1 MKSITK
7 ILLFVLAIGI
17 FVSANAQQ
25 RNQRQ
30 LAQTTNQKTR
40 ILFILDC
47 SYSMYG
53 KWQSDTKI
61 KITQS
66 ILSNV
71 IDTLKNKPNL
81 QVALRAFGHNN
92 NYTQQDCNDTKLEVP
107 FSNNN
112 SELLKDK
119 LKSLVPKGSSPISN
133 SLKGSKA
140 DFPECKNCRNII
152 ILITDGLDDCSDDC
166 CEVSK
171 ALQKEGSIIK
181 PFIIGIGKGY
191 SEQFKCAGNYFE
203 VNNEIE
209 FSKTLND
216 IVNQALYSTTCQ
228 VNLLDNSKAPT
239 ETNVPMIFYES
250 KSKTPRYSFIHTFNE
265 KGLSDTLEIDPLIS
279 YDIEIQTIPKTRIEN
294 ISLKA
299 GSHTTISA
307 NTPQGTMVLKYKGK
321 ELSNAKPVGVLVKK
335 NGEKKSINI
344 QNINSTEKYLIG
356 KYDLEVLTEPRLN
369 LNNVE
374 IAQSS
379 TTTIEIP
386 SLGSVQITKP
396 ANSISTLLFKEDNSW
411 EFVTNLSDKQNE
423 TLTLLPGEYQ
433 IVSRSKSSTQTKQTK
448 IKEFRIESGETTVIL
463 IENK

>member
-7 ILLFVLAIGI
+7 ILLFVLAIV
-17 FVSANAQQ
+17 FVVSVNAQQ

-30 LAQTTNQKTR
+30 LAQSTNQKTR

-81 QVALRAFGHNN
+81 QLALRAFGHTN
-92 NYTQQDCNDTKLEVP
+92 NYNQQDCNDTKLEIP
-107 FSNNN
+107 FSNGN

-133 SLKGSKA
+133 SLKASKA

-191 SEQFKCAGNYFE
+191 GDQFKCAGNYFE
-203 VNNEIE
+203 ANNEIE
-209 FSKTLND
+209 FSKILND

-228 VNLLDNSKAPT
+228 VNLLDNSKTPT
-239 ETNVPMIFYES
+239 ETNVPMIFYET
-250 KSKTPRYSFIHTFNE
+250 KSKAPRYSFIHTFNE

-321 ELSNAKPVGVLVKK
+321 EQSNAKPIGVLVKK

-356 KYDLEVLTEPRLN
+356 KYDLEVLTQPRLN
-369 LNNVE
+369 LNDVE

-386 SLGSVQITKP
+386 STGSVQITKP
-396 ANSISTLLFKEDNSW
+396 MDNLSTLLIKEDNNW
-411 EFVTNLSDKQNE
+411 EFVANLSDSRNE
-423 TLTLLPGEYQ
+423 TLTLLPGDYQ
-433 IVSRSKSSTQTKQTK
+433 IISRSKASTQTKQTK
-448 IKEFRIESGETTVIL
+448 IKEFRVESGEITVIL

>member
-7 ILLFVLAIGI
+7 ILLFVLAIV
-17 FVSANAQQ
+17 FALSVNAQQ

-30 LAQTTNQKTR
+30 LAQSTNQKTR

-66 ILSNV
+66 IISNV

-81 QVALRAFGHNN
+81 QLALRAFGHTSNFN
-92 NYTQQDCNDTKLEVP
+92 QQDCNDTKLEIP
-107 FSNNN
+107 FSNGN

-133 SLKGSKA
+133 SLKASKA

-191 SEQFKCAGNYFE
+191 GDQFKCAGNYFE
-203 VNNEIE
+203 ANNEIE
-209 FSKTLND
+209 FSKILND

-228 VNLLDNSKAPT
+228 VNLLDNSKTPT
-239 ETNVPMIFYES
+239 ETNVPMIFYET
-250 KSKTPRYSFIHTFNE
+250 KSKAPRYSFIHTFNE

-299 GSHTTISA
+299 GSHTVISA

-321 ELSNAKPVGVLVKK
+321 EQANAKPVGVLVKK

-356 KYDLEVLTEPRLN
+356 KYDLEVLTQPRLN
-369 LNNVE
+369 LNDVE

-386 SLGSVQITKP
+386 STGSVQITKP
-396 ANSISTLLFKEDNSW
+396 IDNLSTLLIKEDNNW
-411 EFVTNLSDKQNE
+411 EFVANLSDSRNE
-423 TLTLLPGEYQ
+423 TLSLLPGDYQ
-433 IVSRSKSSTQTKQTK
+433 IISRSKASTQTKQTK
-448 IKEFRIESGETTVIL
+448 IKEFRVESGEITVIL